1 MIGGKIMEFRVLQYF
16 LAIAREES
24 ISGAS
29 EYLHITQPT
38 LSRQIKELEDTF
50 GKQLFVRGNRKI
62 TLTKDGMLFKK
73 RAEEIVS
80 LVEKTQ
86 AEMLT
91 TDTSLSGDIY
101 IGCGESKS
109 MKIITKAVYK
119 MQKDYPLVKFHFF
132 SGNAEDVTDKLD
144 SGLIDFGVLIEPTN
158 MSKYDFIKLPT
169 TDTWGVLMRKDNSL
183 ASLDFITATDIKDK
197 TIICANQNMV
207 KNEIAGWLG
216 GNERRLNI
224 VTTYNLLYNASL
236 LVEDMEDGYV
246 LCLDGIINTTGNS
259 PLCFK
264 PLEPKLE
271 VALDFVWKKYQ
282 LFPKHTEYFLNLVQN
297 EIKNYQ
303 K

>member
-1 MIGGKIMEFRVLQYF
+1 MEFRVLQYF
-16 LAIAREES
+16 LAIVREES
-24 ISGAS
+24 ISAAA

-38 LSRQIKELEDTF
+38 LSRQMKELEDTF
-50 GKQLFVRGNRKI
+50 GKQLFIRGNRKI
-62 TLTKDGMLFKK
+62 TLTKDGMLFRK

-109 MKIITKAVYK
+109 MKIITKAVTK

-169 TDTWGVLMRKDNSL
+169 TDTWGVLMRKDNPL
-183 ASLDFITATDIKDK
+183 ASLDFITAADIKDK
-197 TIICANQNMV
+197 TIICANQHMV

-246 LCLDGIINTTGNS
+246 LCLDGIINTTGDS
-259 PLCFK
+259 SLCFR